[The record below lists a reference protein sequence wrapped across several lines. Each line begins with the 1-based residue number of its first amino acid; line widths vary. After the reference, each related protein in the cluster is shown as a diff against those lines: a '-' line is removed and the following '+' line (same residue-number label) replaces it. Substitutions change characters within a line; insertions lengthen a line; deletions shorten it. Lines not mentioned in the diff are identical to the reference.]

1 VFDPS
6 DKFSKVTRA
15 AGFGN
20 AVNDYAGD
28 LFLGQ
33 KLAVAAG
40 ENVDVNRPTMQD
52 FRWIGNGLAVVHMR
66 KTFVVYNR
74 PLAVGVAI
82 KDISKTFMYDFH
94 YGWVRCKML
103 GTGATIAAADSTA
116 RHTSWAR
123 WLYPTKRTRFLVKM
137 AW

>member
-1 VFDPS
+1 MNGQNKGL
-6 DKFSKVTRA
+6 DKVGCLFTSK
-15 AGFGN
+15 
-20 AVNDYAGD
+20 NDRSVR
-28 LFLGQ
+28 
-33 KLAVAAG
+33 VA
-40 ENVDVNRPTMQD
+40 
-52 FRWIGNGLAVVHMR
+52 
-66 KTFVVYNR
+66 
-74 PLAVGVAI
+74 
-82 KDISKTFMYDFH
+82 